1 MTTRVRL
8 SPPAHASAGQVTRSQ
23 HHLPQEFLQADGGLV
38 RAGAVAKRLGVPVP
52 VVEQLRL
59 AGQLLAVPD
68 AQGYRYPSWQFE
80 GRGLLSGLPTVLQ
93 ALRATPDP
101 WDQLGFFLTPHAQL
115 GGQRPLDLL
124 RAGALEAVLG
134 ALAAAGVSLSKA

>member
-1 MTTRVRL
+1 MTTRFRS
-8 SPPAHASAGQVTRSQ
+8 SPPARAAAGQAARAQ
-23 HHLPQEFLQADGGLV
+23 EPLPRDVLQAEGGLV

-59 AGQLLAVPD
+59 TGQLLAVPA
-68 AQGYRYPSWQFE
+68 AQGYHYPSWQFE

-101 WDQLGFFLTPHAQL
+101 WDQLGFFLTPQAQL

-124 RAGALEAVLG
+124 RAGALEEVLG
-134 ALAAAGVSLSKA
+134 TLAAGGDLPQA